1 MKITL
6 ALLGTVLAITSTAP
20 AAPLIADSS
29 ITAVTVYADRAV
41 VTRTASLNVTATGT
55 IEVAFERLP
64 SPLLNQSVQVTGK
77 GAARTTL
84 LDVATRP
91 VFVDA
96 SANERVKAV
105 EDELRAL
112 NQQDRTLADRSG
124 ILAQQ
129 REYILKIQ
137 TATTSPAKDPVSSF
151 STEEAWNKLLSFS
164 ENHLT
169 KLAAEQHS
177 VDSQREDL
185 QARRTALEQQL
196 NELRGNSSRS
206 YKTVTVRLVATT
218 AGQLDLTVRYTVPGP
233 AWTPAYDARVLS
245 SQHSVELGYFGMVRQ
260 GTGEDWKNVE
270 LTLST
275 ARPSLGGAAPVLN
288 PWIVQQREIH
298 PLPAP
303 PAAFEGR
310 IQKARLT
317 ELAVVQS
324 TATDAQPV
332 EAHYVTSQLENQAT
346 SASFKIQAPTTVATD
361 NAPQRVPIATAQ
373 LATSPEYTT
382 TPKQLAAA
390 FLTAKVTNTSD
401 YPLLAGSM
409 NVFLDDTF
417 VASSPLPTVMPGEK
431 FDLALGADEGISVKR
446 KLNNRFTEDTGVV
459 SKGKRI
465 TYDYTITLQNNKKT
479 AEKITVLDQVPL
491 SRHEKIT
498 VKVLAPSERE
508 VKPEA
513 DGTLKWMISLNP
525 GEKRALPLK
534 FSIEYPADFPVTG
547 LD

>member
-6 ALLGTVLAITSTAP
+6 ALLGSVLAIGAVTAG
-20 AAPLIADSS
+20 AAPLVADSS

-41 VTRTASLNVTATGT
+41 ITRSASLNVTATGT

-64 SPLLNQSVQVTGK
+64 SPLLDQSVQVTGK
-77 GAARTTL
+77 GAAHSSL

-105 EDELRAL
+105 EDQLSAV

-124 ILAQQ
+124 VLAQQ
-129 REYILKIQ
+129 REYVLKIQ

-151 STEEAWNKLLSFS
+151 STEESWLKLLSFS
-164 ENHLT
+164 EGQLT
-169 KLAAEQHS
+169 KLAAEQHTI
-177 VDSQREDL
+177 DSQREDL
-185 QARRTALEQQL
+185 QARRAALEQQL
-196 NELRGNSSRS
+196 NELRGNGSRS

-218 AGQLDLTVRYTVPGP
+218 GGRLDLTLRYTVPGP
-233 AWTPAYDARVLS
+233 SWTPAYDARVLS
-245 SQHSVELGYFGMVRQ
+245 SQHSVDLGYFGLVRQ

-288 PWIVQQREIH
+288 PWIVQQREIR

-303 PAAFEGR
+303 TAAFEGR
-310 IQKARLT
+310 AQKARVLELT
-317 ELAVVQS
+317 AARTS
-324 TATDAQPV
+324 DAEPV
-332 EAHYVTSQLENQAT
+332 ESRYVEAQLENQAT
-346 SASFKIQAPTTVATD
+346 SASFKIQTPSSIPTD

-373 LATSPEYTT
+373 LATAPEYTT
-382 TPKQLAAA
+382 TPKQIAAA

-401 YPLLAGSM
+401 FPLLAGSM

-417 VASSPLPTVMPGEK
+417 VASSSLPTVMPSEK

-459 SKGKRI
+459 SKSKRI
-465 TYDYTITLQNNKKT
+465 TYDYTITLQNNKKN

-491 SRHEKIT
+491 SRHEKIV

-508 VKPEA
+508 VKPDA
-513 DGTLKWMISLNP
+513 DGILKWTLSLHP
-525 GEKRALPLK
+525 GEKRELPLK
-534 FSIEYPADFPVTG
+534 FSIEYPADFPVSG